1 MEHRRII
8 PDFNLFG
15 ETSAFPDVVHCE
27 RIVDRARLHDW
38 TIAPHRHREMVQVF
52 LMRRGAALAR
62 VDGREH
68 ALKDGDFLY
77 IPRLAVHGFAFRRGA
92 EGLVLSVPSPI
103 VQLIGTGSAE
113 IAASLGRPI
122 VGPSGEALGRLSLQ
136 LAEAFAS
143 HGTYRAQL
151 LAALAQALLASVAE
165 IGAQAVAQEPS
176 AAHRRMLAFD
186 ALLARH
192 LAAGWRAADFAR
204 ALAITPGHLNRLC
217 RAATGQ
223 SASRYIEGAVMTEAS
238 RLLAFTQLPVAE
250 IGYRLAFDDP
260 AYFSRRFRAVR
271 GLTPSD
277 YRAQFSG

>member
-1 MEHRRII
+1 MDTLRRI

-38 TIAPHRHREMVQVF
+38 TIAPHRHREMVQLF
-52 LMRRGAALAR
+52 LMKRGAALAR
-62 VDGREH
+62 VDGLEH

-92 EGLVLSVPSPI
+92 EGLVLSVPAPI

-113 IAASLGRPI
+113 MAASLARPI
-122 VGPSGEALGRLSLQ
+122 LGQAGARLETLSRQ
-136 LAEAFAS
+136 LAEAFATT
-143 HGTYRAQL
+143 GIYRAQL
-151 LAALAQALLASVAE
+151 LAALAQAALACVAE
-165 IGAQAVAQEPS
+165 IGAQAAAQEPS
-176 AAHRRMLAFD
+176 AAHRRMLDFD
-186 ALLARH
+186 ALIARH
-192 LAAGWRAADFAR
+192 LGAGWRAADFAR

-217 RAATGQ
+217 QGATGQ

-250 IGYRLAFDDP
+250 IGYRLAFEDP
-260 AYFSRRFRAVR
+260 AYFSRRFRALR
-271 GLTPSD
+271 GQTPSE